1 MERLALSAE
10 EQQQV
15 YADCAIPAEDC
26 DKPLSVQ
33 AFTALAEQLRK
44 SSVYRNFVQEKSQAA
59 EAAAMTYLEQA
70 GLLRDVRLGIVDS
83 GWNGSMQNCLM
94 TLLEKGAGKPL
105 PNLKGYYFG
114 LYTEPKQGTW
124 EAWYFDPLTPLK
136 KSFDLIIMSMS
147 VCVLHRMGQRWAI
160 QSKKMVWQ
168 FLFASRWEQLT
179 RQMQALAE
187 QQERICLAFTERVLP
202 QVSFSDF
209 ASLPLADVTESLL
222 QRLLFRPTA
231 EEAQAFGQ
239 FQFCDDMGEM
249 YAFPLASA
257 GQEAALKQG
266 LLSQHVLQHFHH
278 VESVQAEPFWVYGS
292 LACSQIRRKRWYHWN
307 FACWD
312 WIRHAVNRRR
322 GH

>member
-136 KSFDLIIMSMS
+136 KVIRFNNNVYECMCAAPHGTTMGYTIKEDGMAVP
-147 VCVLHRMGQRWAI
+147 VCKPMGAVDQANAGSCRTAGANLSGI
-160 QSKKMVWQ
+160 YRTG
-168 FLFASRWEQLT
+168 FAAGFVFRFCIVTT
-179 RQMQALAE
+179 RRCN
-187 QQERICLAFTERVLP
+187 RIAV
-202 QVSFSDF
+202 
-209 ASLPLADVTESLL
+209 A
-222 QRLLFRPTA
+222 
-231 EEAQAFGQ
+231 
-239 FQFCDDMGEM
+239 
-249 YAFPLASA
+249 
-257 GQEAALKQG
+257 AALVPPNSRRSTG
-266 LLSQHVLQHFHH
+266 IRAVSVL
-278 VESVQAEPFWVYGS
+278 
-292 LACSQIRRKRWYHWN
+292 R
-307 FACWD
+307 
-312 WIRHAVNRRR
+312 
-322 GH
+322 